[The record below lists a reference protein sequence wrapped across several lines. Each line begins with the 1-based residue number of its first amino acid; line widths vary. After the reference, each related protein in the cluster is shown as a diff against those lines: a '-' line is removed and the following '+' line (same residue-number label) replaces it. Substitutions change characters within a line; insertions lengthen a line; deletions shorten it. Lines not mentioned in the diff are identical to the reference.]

1 MKSSVLNQSKDL
13 TGISLQVSSHTK
25 SQLPELYNYLKGSCG
40 KVDFG
45 LSSCV
50 TSYRTRG
57 NGLKFHQERFRLDV
71 RKDFFSK
78 RVVWHWHR
86 LPRKVVESP
95 SREVLKK
102 HLDPQGWGGLGEG
115 PCSIFLANHPPPP
128 PTYPVFPGPPKQ

>member
-1 MKSSVLNQSKDL
+1 L

-78 RVVWHWHR
+78 RVVRCWNG
-86 LPRKVVESP
+86 LL
-95 SREVLKK
+95 REVVKSFPLSVFKK
-102 HLDPQGWGGLGEG
+102 PLDVVLRDM
-115 PCSIFLANHPPPP
+115 L
-128 PTYPVFPGPPKQ
+128 